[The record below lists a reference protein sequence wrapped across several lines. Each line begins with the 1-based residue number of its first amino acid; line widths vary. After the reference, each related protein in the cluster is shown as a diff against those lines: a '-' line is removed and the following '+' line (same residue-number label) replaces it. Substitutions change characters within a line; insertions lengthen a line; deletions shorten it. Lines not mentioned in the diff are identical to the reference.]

1 MPTFNFTTGPS
12 TLPDVG
18 ELSYNGCV
26 FSPLF
31 QTQVSG
37 IFVKD
42 AAGRTTKD
50 IEYTITVDGFVT
62 LPDGHSDINNT
73 MATLERL
80 LSAPAGALVYTGKGI
95 KISVNSAGGD
105 RDVAWGPIPEILDII
120 PMGAGRS
127 AQIKWTVKTRIPPRV
142 PRGIS
147 GLLGP
152 ALQFA
157 YDASVSYGE
166 DGYCQLGFSGVV
178 EIPLTRSTP
187 TNRNIPHTADN
198 FRDTYPGRLLA
209 SIDLTRFRVTKRD
222 FKVSK
227 DKRTM
232 EFSIEAQEHTWM
244 MLPPDVTIARG
255 QFSFKPSRAG
265 LGLVNWL
272 CTLTCTYTVA
282 KNQPRSIAWLAFLAL
297 LRVRMNEG
305 NRFGVIPAP
314 NGNQNLLNIPVAV
327 AQNIFIGNIG
337 VGIDL
342 WRRFMGDN
350 AMRIDPNRKVWIVD
364 FSGTEGL
371 YTDAKTMTFSASW
384 RLNTTFNTILVASG
398 LWKKVPWH
406 LGEFWATSVRNISGY
421 QSWMRGK
428 VDPAAD
434 AIIDFGV

>member
-37 IFVKD
+37 VFVKD
-42 AAGRTTKD
+42 AAGRTTKE
-50 IEYTITVDGFVT
+50 IEYTITVDGYVT
-62 LPDGHSDINNT
+62 LPDGFTEIGNT

-105 RDVAWGPIPEILDII
+105 RDVAWGPIPEILDIV

-127 AQIKWTVKTRIPPRV
+127 AQIKWTIKTRIAPRV
-142 PRGIS
+142 PKGNS

-152 ALQFA
+152 VLQFA

-178 EIPLTRSTP
+178 EIPLTRNTQAS
-187 TNRNIPHTADN
+187 RNVPLTADN

-209 SIDLTRFRVTKRD
+209 SIDLTRFRITKRD

-232 EFSIEAQEHTWM
+232 EFSIEAQEHSWM
-244 MLPPDVTIARG
+244 MLPPDITIARG

-265 LGLVNWL
+265 LGLINWL

-297 LRVRMNEG
+297 LRTRMNEG

-314 NGNQNLLNIPVAV
+314 NGNQNPLALPVQIIV
-327 AQNIFIGNIG
+327 APQHAIGLA
-337 VGIDL
+337 GIDL
-342 WRRFMGDN
+342 WRRFTQLN
-350 AMRIDPNRKVWIVD
+350 NPIDPNRKVWLVD